1 MPVDIPFRRDMSV
14 DYGAAVALSPL
25 VRRVVARNPSMF
37 TFKGTGTYIL
47 GRGRVAVIDPGPDL
61 TEHVDALLNAIRGE
75 SVAAILLTH
84 THLDHSPAARALK
97 AATGAK
103 TYGFGPHGGADGDK
117 VEEGGDHDFLPDVPT
132 KDGDVVAGPGWTV
145 EALHTPGH
153 TSNHLCF
160 GLREEKSLF
169 TGDHVMGWSTT
180 VISPPDG
187 DMRAYMASLH
197 RLLPR
202 EDRLFV
208 PTHGVP
214 IPEPQKYAALL
225 IEHRLEREGEILK
238 ALAAGHATIP
248 AMVAVIYAQVDKR
261 LHGAAGRSV
270 LAHLR
275 HMVEEGRVLV
285 DGTPSIGARYSL
297 PR

>member
-1 MPVDIPFRRDMSV
+1 MPVDIPFRRDMNV
-14 DYGAAVALSPL
+14 EYGAAVEMSPL

-47 GRGRVAVIDPGPDL
+47 GRGRVAVIDPGPDMA
-61 TEHVDALLNAIRGE
+61 EHVDALLNAIRGE

-84 THLDHSPAARALK
+84 THIDHSPAARALK

-117 VEEGGDHDFLPDVPT
+117 VEEGGDLDFRPDVPT
-132 KDGDVVAGPGWTV
+132 KEGDVVSGPGWTV

-160 GLREEKSLF
+160 GLREEKTLF

-187 DMRAYMASLH
+187 DMRAYMASL
-197 RLLPR
+197 RKLLGR
-202 EDRLFV
+202 EDRLYV

-214 IPEPQKYAALL
+214 IPEPKQYASLL

-238 ALAAGHATIP
+238 ALAAGHETIP
-248 AMVAVIYAQVDKR
+248 AMVGLIYAAVDKR

-275 HMVEEGRVLV
+275 HMVEEGRVV
-285 DGTPSIGARYSL
+285 ADGQPTTGARYRL